1 MIFKK
6 KIRVFIIVIS
16 FGFIQ
21 CDNKT
26 MITKIEDIDSKYKF
40 TAIER
45 FNLDKDSLYP
55 FVELFYLDKYKD
67 SVYVVG
73 TKEMKNYTIR
83 SRGWSY
89 RDNKVG
95 DWYYEKVYSN
105 QNIKTDSVINFVSF
119 CGEYVINTIKKF
131 QNNSLD
137 KFKGYAYDLKFKKDI
152 RVNDTVD
159 IKLEFVYDTIMFK
172 RVSNEFYIFKPK
184 SLEDYCDSSNY
195 LIDSFPI
202 FNNTAK
208 MKFQVDEIGEI
219 KILGYYYLLNK
230 QNSNDTIKRA
240 QKIFTEIDLEV
251 K

>member
-6 KIRVFIIVIS
+6 KNSIFIIVIS
-16 FGFIQ
+16 FVFIQ

-26 MITKIEDIDSKYKF
+26 IITKIEDIDSKYKF

-45 FNLDKDSLYP
+45 FNFDRDSLYP
-55 FVELFYLDKYKD
+55 YVELFYLSKYKD
-67 SVYVVG
+67 SVYVIG
-73 TKEMKNYTIR
+73 TKKMKDYTIR

-105 QNIKTDSVINFVSF
+105 QKIKADSVINFVSF
-119 CGEYVINTIKKF
+119 CGEYVINTVKKF
-131 QNNSLD
+131 QNDSLN
-137 KFKGYAYDLKFKKDI
+137 KFEGYAYDLKFKKDI

-172 RVSNEFYIFKPK
+172 RISNEFYIFKPK
-184 SLEDYCDSSNY
+184 SLKDYCDSSNY
-195 LIDSFPI
+195 VIDSFPI
-202 FNNTAK
+202 VNNTAK

-219 KILGYYYLLNK
+219 KILGYCYLLNK
-230 QNSNDTIKRA
+230 QNVNDTIKRA
-240 QKIFTEIDLEV
+240 QKIFTEINLEV